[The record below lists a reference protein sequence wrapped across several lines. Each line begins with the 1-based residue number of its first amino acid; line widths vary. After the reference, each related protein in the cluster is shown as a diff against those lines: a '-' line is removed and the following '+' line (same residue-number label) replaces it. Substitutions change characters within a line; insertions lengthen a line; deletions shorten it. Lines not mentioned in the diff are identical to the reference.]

1 MFAHFSLN
9 FSQQKVCFAQV
20 LAFSKVAKM
29 EGEVVVALW
38 ASKGDFEPSR
48 ATISPQSPCSL
59 IPGAGTIRTWHDTN
73 LRYYVFSLVGLSLL
87 TMTNPNQLCDVL
99 LFMCSKMA
107 DETNLSSK
115 LPVADRTREVW
126 RRKLCGWCLSSGFP
140 LCTFLL
146 SFADSFCFVF
156 ISSPFYEASPL
167 CTILCNLFPW
177 LCWYVE
183 VFKGGFEGVLVSLLL
198 TTMGAFS
205 YLKFSIQCSH

>member
-1 MFAHFSLN
+1 MKN
-9 FSQQKVCFAQV
+9 
-20 LAFSKVAKM
+20 
-29 EGEVVVALW
+29 
-38 ASKGDFEPSR
+38 
-48 ATISPQSPCSL
+48 
-59 IPGAGTIRTWHDTN
+59 
-73 LRYYVFSLVGLSLL
+73 YVFKYANIWLIFFYIALIFYISLVRLSLL

-99 LFMCSKMA
+99 LFVCSKMA

-126 RRKLCGWCLSSGFP
+126 GRKFCWWCLSSGFP

-146 SFADSFCFVF
+146 GFADSFWFVF
-156 ISSPFYEASPL
+156 TSSPFYEASPL

-177 LCWYVE
+177 LSWYVE

-205 YLKFSIQCSH
+205 YLKFSIEEFLLQTFIRHSGNMACPS